1 MELVLPRALV
11 DSFSHAV
18 MTRYY
23 QATKGLIVACVIW
36 LAAHSE
42 SYAFQWETV
51 KHNGLDYVTLRSVRD
66 FYFFDKVKYGG
77 VITVENAEYILEF
90 RPGSQSCK
98 MNNVLFILSHPFV
111 SHNGRYLLSQTDLVY
126 LLDPVLRPSY
136 IYNARKFNTVVIDAG
151 HGGKD
156 SGSLGPYDNE
166 KVYTLKVA
174 RLLRDMLQ
182 KRGLQVV
189 MTRDSDVYVSRE
201 NRVRIANKH
210 PDAIFI
216 SIHFN
221 HSDNSRA
228 SGIETFTISPVGVP
242 HLGRD
247 VQPRDFRRVPGNV
260 MGSAS
265 IALATCVHVRSLLNL
280 NSGPHHFNVADRGI
294 KRARFDVL
302 TGIEI
307 PAVLFEGGFL
317 SNGVEARKVHSYAYQ
332 QKLAEAMYRAIDIY
346 KNQAAKR

>member
-1 MELVLPRALV
+1 
-11 DSFSHAV
+11 

-23 QATKGLIVACVIW
+23 QATKGLLVTFIVWFFVQV
-36 LAAHSE
+36 E
-42 SYAFQWETV
+42 SAAFQWESV

-66 FYFFDKVKYGG
+66 FYFFDKIKYGA
-77 VITVENAEYILEF
+77 VISVENADYILEF
-90 RPGSQSCK
+90 RPGTQSCR

-126 LLDPVLRPSY
+126 LLDPVLRPSH
-136 IYNARKFNTVVIDAG
+136 IYSARSFNTVVIDAG

-156 SGSLGPYDNE
+156 SGSLGPYGNE
-166 KVYTLKVA
+166 KIYTLKVA
-174 RLLRDMLQ
+174 RLLREMLQ
-182 KRGLQVV
+182 MRGLQVV

-210 PDAIFI
+210 PNAIFI

-247 VQPRDFRRVPGNV
+247 VQPRDFRKVPGNV

-280 NSGPHHFNVADRGI
+280 NGVPHQFNVADRGV

-317 SNGVEARKVHSYAYQ
+317 SNRVEAGKVNTAAYQ
-332 QKLAEAMYRAIDIY
+332 QTLAKAIDRAIYIY
-346 KNQAAKR
+346 QNQAANR

>member
-1 MELVLPRALV
+1 
-11 DSFSHAV
+11 

-23 QATKGLIVACVIW
+23 QATKGLLVTFIIW
-36 LAAHSE
+36 FVVQGESAA
-42 SYAFQWETV
+42 FKWETV

-66 FYFFDKVKYGG
+66 FYFFDKIKHGA
-77 VITVENAEYILEF
+77 VISVENADYILEF
-90 RPGSQSCK
+90 RPGTQSCR
-98 MNNVLFILSHPFV
+98 MNSVLFILSHPFV

-136 IYNARKFNTVVIDAG
+136 IYSARSFNTVVIDAG
-151 HGGKD
+151 HGGRD
-156 SGSLGPYDNE
+156 SGSLGPYGNE
-166 KVYTLKVA
+166 KIYTLKVA
-174 RLLRDMLQ
+174 RMLREMLQ
-182 KRGLQVV
+182 KRGLKVI

-210 PDAIFI
+210 PNAIFI

-247 VQPRDFRRVPGNV
+247 VQPRDFRKVPGNV

-280 NSGPHHFNVADRGI
+280 NDAPHQFNVADRGV

-317 SNGVEARKVHSYAYQ
+317 SNRVEASKVNTLAYQ
-332 QKLAEAMYRAIDIY
+332 QTLARAIDRAIY
-346 KNQAAKR
+346 IYQNQAANR